1 MKENYYNSIVM
12 IEKLHLLFLEI
23 LKYELKKLNTNDIN
37 NIQAL
42 VLYNI
47 GENKISVGGLTSHGY
62 YLGSNVS
69 YNLRKMVENGYIM
82 QTLNDYDRR
91 SSEVKLTQKGL
102 EMYKKMDVIF
112 EQHSKYLNENN
123 IDENTIIN
131 LKDTLQTIE
140 RYLNNVEIRCE

>member
-12 IEKLHLLFLEI
+12 IEKLHRLFLEI

>member
-1 MKENYYNSIVM
+1 M
-12 IEKLHLLFLEI
+12 IEKLHRLFLEI
-23 LKYELKKLNTNDIN
+23 LKYEIKKMNINDIN

-47 GENKISVGGLTSHGY
+47 GENKLSVGGLTSHGY

-69 YNLRKMVENGYIM
+69 YNLRKMVENGYVM

-91 SSEVKLTQKGL
+91 SSEVKLTPKGI
-102 EMYKKMDVIF
+102 EMYKKMDVLF
-112 EQHSKYLNENN
+112 EEHSKYLNENN
-123 IDENTIIN
+123 IDENTIVN

-140 RYLNNVEIRCE
+140 RYMNNIDINYEQDK

>member
-12 IEKLHLLFLEI
+12 IEKLHRLFLEI

-47 GENKISVGGLTSHGY
+47 GENKLSVGGLTSHGY

-102 EMYKKMDVIF
+102 EMYKKIDVIF